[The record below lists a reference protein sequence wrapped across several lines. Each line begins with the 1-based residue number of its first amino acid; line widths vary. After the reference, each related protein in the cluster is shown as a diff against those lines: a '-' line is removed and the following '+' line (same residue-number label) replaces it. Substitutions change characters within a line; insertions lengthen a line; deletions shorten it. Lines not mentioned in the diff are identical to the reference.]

1 MYMYPDR
8 LSLRQLWRQQHIKI
22 RNDQVFVFA
31 GGILPFTFLE
41 KAGIQI
47 ETHFGKRV
55 VVKAPS

>member
-1 MYMYPDR
+1 VV
-8 LSLRQLWRQQHIKI
+8 LQQGEESLVIA
-22 RNDQVFVFA
+22 NDQVFVFA

-47 ETHFGKRV
+47 ETHFGNRV

>member
-1 MYMYPDR
+1 
-8 LSLRQLWRQQHIKI
+8 
-22 RNDQVFVFA
+22 VFVFA